1 MPSETKA
8 DRAARSRT
16 NLASA
21 EAKIFIAMVRGARG
35 DSRVLANVTAAHD
48 SLGLPSSWMRER
60 MAGRI
65 RVKPVDLEILE
76 RLLSIAKTG
85 SVEAVDR
92 KSHREEASLE
102 VSKYRNAIGK
112 MCRSCAPDPKAGE
125 TEQLCPDSVCPL
137 RSVSPLR
144 LSEKAWGPP
153 IVGKD
158 WGR

>member
-1 MPSETKA
+1 
-8 DRAARSRT
+8 
-16 NLASA
+16 
-21 EAKIFIAMVRGARG
+21 
-35 DSRVLANVTAAHD
+35 
-48 SLGLPSSWMRER
+48 

-65 RVKPVDLEILE
+65 RIKPVDLEILE

-85 SVEAVDR
+85 SVEAADR
-92 KSHREEASLE
+92 KSNREEASLE
-102 VSKYRNAIGK
+102 VAKYRNAIGK
-112 MCRSCAPDPKAGE
+112 MCRSCAPDPKRGE

-144 LSEKAWGPP
+144 LSDKAWGPP

>member
-1 MPSETKA
+1 MASETKA
-8 DRAARSRT
+8 DRAERVRH
-16 NLASA
+16 NLTTA
-21 EAKIFIAMVRGARG
+21 EAKIFVAMVRGARG
-35 DSRVLANVTAAHD
+35 DSRVLTNVTNAHD
-48 SLGLPSSWMRER
+48 TLGLPASWMRER

-65 RVKPVDLEILE
+65 RIKPVDLEILE

-85 SVEAVDR
+85 SVEAADR
-92 KSHREEASLE
+92 KKNREEASLE
-102 VSKYRNAIGK
+102 VAKYRNAIGK
-112 MCRSCAPDPKAGE
+112 MCRSCAPDPKRGE
-125 TEQLCPDSVCPL
+125 TEQFCPDSVCPL